1 MVTGCYWPCPWP
13 FHQPG
18 FSASAAS
25 LAAFG
30 RAALGAEPDLGGARA
45 VEAWRIIF
53 WRVHL
58 EDTIIMVDIIM
69 N

>member
-1 MVTGCYWPCPWP
+1 MVTGHAPGPYWP

-18 FSASAAS
+18 VSASAAS

-30 RAALGAEPDLGGARA
+30 RAALGAEPDFGGASA

-58 EDTIIMVDIIM
+58 EDTTIMVDIC
-69 N
+69 